1 MGAVASINNCYNDV
15 CCPKD
20 AKSKEGDNQR
30 EGGEVSSFQNI
41 NSLVSNPS
49 IDNEIYDNQNRNI
62 FLFENDEF
70 NSINVESPNN
80 RKENKNIANNK
91 NNDNN
96 NINRDNEL
104 LNDNNDNKN
113 NNNDNKNNN
122 NDNKNNNNDNKNNNN
137 NNDNKNNNKNNNNI
151 KDSPKSNS
159 SNFSFKCFM
168 KNDQINNEL
177 NNDFNLDHKAKIN
190 KVKNKN
196 SYNKVED
203 DMGNINNKNN
213 IFENVDKSDYLSK
226 VIKIQKMF
234 RSYINRK
241 MQSEKKTDFKDDNE
255 HSNGISN
262 GNEKKNLL
270 NLEYPSSKIKTS
282 KNYSDLLL
290 NRHLINIEYI
300 DVSEESFR
308 SVTMK
313 SNKCQLDPPQFST
326 LRELDIDQIKGY
338 FLLKKKMF
346 KYRGQKDKNGKKVG
360 FGKII
365 WEDSSKLKGYFTDSK
380 INGIVYFC
388 NCNVE
393 TSTFFGEYKDNI
405 PEGYGIYSRKG
416 FTLEGM
422 NWNKNALN
430 DIGVAIWEEG
440 EMYEGEFKNN
450 VKEGI
455 GLYRWADGTTYMGQ
469 FQKGKIT
476 GLGKM
481 QFANGNVYEGQFNE
495 GYITGWGKFVWDDGK
510 YYIGNYLNNKKDG
523 FGLFVWNLDP
533 LSAVI
538 GFWSQGKQNG
548 VGVRLYK
555 GHYKFAL
562 FQESKS
568 DIIINSKW
576 ELNKYLRPSQTKY
589 KIFFKKKYNEF
600 AKFIKFAS
608 K

>member
-20 AKSKEGDNQR
+20 VKSKEEDNQR
-30 EGGEVSSFQNI
+30 EGREVPSFQNI

-49 IDNEIYDNQNRNI
+49 IDNDIYDIQNRNI
-62 FLFENDEF
+62 FLFDNDEF
-70 NSINVESPNN
+70 NSINVEPQNN
-80 RKENKNIANNK
+80 RNENNNV
-91 NNDNN
+91 NNDKIDENN
-96 NINRDNEL
+96 NINKDNGL
-104 LNDNNDNKN
+104 I
-113 NNNDNKNNN
+113 
-122 NDNKNNNNDNKNNNN
+122 
-137 NNDNKNNNKNNNNI
+137 NNNNI
-151 KDSPKSNS
+151 KDSLKSNS

-168 KNDQINNEL
+168 KNDQINNEI
-177 NNDFNLDHKAKIN
+177 NNDLNIGHKAKTN

-196 SYNKVED
+196 TYNKVED
-203 DMGNINNKNN
+203 DDIGNKNN
-213 IFENVDKSDYLSK
+213 QNNNVENVDDSDYLSK
-226 VIKIQKMF
+226 VIKIQKTF
-234 RSYINRK
+234 RSYINKK
-241 MQSEKKTDFKDDNE
+241 MMSEKKTDFKDDNE
-255 HSNGISN
+255 QSNGISN
-262 GNEKKNLL
+262 GNEKNNLL
-270 NLEYPSSKIKTS
+270 NLDNPNKIKTS
-282 KNYSDLLL
+282 KNYSDLLI

-313 SNKCQLDPPQFST
+313 SNKCQLDPPQFCT
-326 LRELDIDQIKGY
+326 LRDLDIDQIKGY

-346 KYRGQKDKNGKKVG
+346 KYRGQKDKNGKKIG

-380 INGIVYFC
+380 LNGIVYFC

-393 TSTFFGEYKDNI
+393 KSTFFGEYKDNI
-405 PEGYGIYSRKG
+405 PEGYGIYQRKG
-416 FTLEGM
+416 FSLEGM
-422 NWNKNALN
+422 NWNKNSLN

-450 VKEGI
+450 VKDGI

-510 YYIGNYLNNKKDG
+510 YYIGNYNNNKKNG
-523 FGLFVWNLDP
+523 FGLFVWNLEP
-533 LSAVI
+533 LNAVI

-555 GHYKFAL
+555 GHYKFTL

-568 DIIINSKW
+568 SIVINSKW
-576 ELNKYLRPSQTKY
+576 ELNKYLKPSQTKY

-600 AKFIKFAS
+600 AKFVKFAS

>member
-1 MGAVASINNCYNDV
+1 MGAVASINKCYNDV

-20 AKSKEGDNQR
+20 IKSKEEDNQR
-30 EGGEVSSFQNI
+30 EGREVSSFQNI

-70 NSINVESPNN
+70 NSINVEPQNYGNENN
-80 RKENKNIANNK
+80 NIDNNKIYGNKNINK
-91 NNDNN
+91 DNGM
-96 NINRDNEL
+96 INE
-104 LNDNNDNKN
+104 
-113 NNNDNKNNN
+113 NNNDINI
-122 NDNKNNNNDNKNNNN
+122 
-137 NNDNKNNNKNNNNI
+137 NI

-177 NNDFNLDHKAKIN
+177 NNDFQIDHKAKTN

-196 SYNKVED
+196 SCNKAED
-203 DMGNINNKNN
+203 DIGNIKNN
-213 IFENVDKSDYLSK
+213 NDNFENEVNSEYLSK
-226 VIKIQKMF
+226 VIKIQKVY
-234 RSYINRK
+234 RSYFYRK
-241 MQSEKKTDFKDDNE
+241 MFTEKKTDFKDDNE

-270 NLEYPSSKIKTS
+270 NLEYPSSKIKTT
-282 KNYSDLLL
+282 KNYSDLLI

-313 SNKCQLDPPQFST
+313 SNKCQLDPPQFCT
-326 LRELDIDQIKGY
+326 LRDLDIDQIKGY

-346 KYRGQKDKNGKKVG
+346 KYRGQKDKNGKKIG

-380 INGIVYFC
+380 VNGIVYFY

-405 PEGYGIYSRKG
+405 PEGYGVYSRKG
-416 FTLEGM
+416 FSLEGM

-481 QFANGNVYEGQFNE
+481 QFANGNIYEGQFNE
-495 GYITGWGKFVWDDGK
+495 GYISGWGKFVWDDGK
-510 YYIGNYLNNKKDG
+510 YYIGNYINNKKNG

-533 LSAVI
+533 LNAVI

-548 VGVRLYK
+548 VGVRLFK

-568 DIIINSKW
+568 SIVINSKW
-576 ELNKYLRPSQTKY
+576 ELNKYLKPSQTKY

-600 AKFIKFAS
+600 VKFIKFAS

>member
-20 AKSKEGDNQR
+20 VKSKEEDNQR
-30 EGGEVSSFQNI
+30 EGREVPSFQNI

-49 IDNEIYDNQNRNI
+49 IDNDIYDIQNRNI
-62 FLFENDEF
+62 FLFDNDEF
-70 NSINVESPNN
+70 NSINVEPQNN
-80 RKENKNIANNK
+80 RNENNNV
-91 NNDNN
+91 NNDKIDENN
-96 NINRDNEL
+96 NINKDNGL
-104 LNDNNDNKN
+104 IN
-113 NNNDNKNNN
+113 
-122 NDNKNNNNDNKNNNN
+122 
-137 NNDNKNNNKNNNNI
+137 NNNNI
-151 KDSPKSNS
+151 KDSLKSNS

-168 KNDQINNEL
+168 KNDQINNEI
-177 NNDFNLDHKAKIN
+177 NNDLNIGHKAKTN

-196 SYNKVED
+196 TYNKVED
-203 DMGNINNKNN
+203 DIGNKNN
-213 IFENVDKSDYLSK
+213 QNNNVENADDSDYLSK
-226 VIKIQKMF
+226 VIKIQKTF
-234 RSYINRK
+234 RSYINKK
-241 MQSEKKTDFKDDNE
+241 MMSEKKTDFKDDNE

-262 GNEKKNLL
+262 GNEKNNLL
-270 NLEYPSSKIKTS
+270 NLDNPNKIKTS
-282 KNYSDLLL
+282 KNYSDLLI

-313 SNKCQLDPPQFST
+313 SNKCQLDPPQFCT
-326 LRELDIDQIKGY
+326 LRDLDIDQIKGY

-346 KYRGQKDKNGKKVG
+346 KYRGQKDKNGKKIG

-380 INGIVYFC
+380 LNGIVYFC

-393 TSTFFGEYKDNI
+393 KSTFFGEYKDNI
-405 PEGYGIYSRKG
+405 PEGYGIYQRKG
-416 FTLEGM
+416 FSLEGM
-422 NWNKNALN
+422 NWNKNSLN

-450 VKEGI
+450 VKDGI

-510 YYIGNYLNNKKDG
+510 YYIGNYNNNKKNG
-523 FGLFVWNLDP
+523 FGLFVWNLEP
-533 LSAVI
+533 LNAVI

-555 GHYKFAL
+555 GHYKFSL

-568 DIIINSKW
+568 SMVINSKW
-576 ELNKYLRPSQTKY
+576 ELNKYLKPSQTKY

-600 AKFIKFAS
+600 AKFVKFAS

>member
-20 AKSKEGDNQR
+20 VKSKEEDNQR
-30 EGGEVSSFQNI
+30 EGREVPSFQNI

-49 IDNEIYDNQNRNI
+49 IDNDIYDIQNRNI
-62 FLFENDEF
+62 FLFDNDEF
-70 NSINVESPNN
+70 NSINVEPQNN
-80 RKENKNIANNK
+80 RNENNNV
-91 NNDNN
+91 NNDKIDENN
-96 NINRDNEL
+96 NINKDNGL
-104 LNDNNDNKN
+104 I
-113 NNNDNKNNN
+113 
-122 NDNKNNNNDNKNNNN
+122 
-137 NNDNKNNNKNNNNI
+137 NNNI
-151 KDSPKSNS
+151 KDSLKSNS

-168 KNDQINNEL
+168 KNDQINNEI
-177 NNDFNLDHKAKIN
+177 NNDLNIGHKAKTN

-196 SYNKVED
+196 TYNKVED
-203 DMGNINNKNN
+203 DIGNKNN
-213 IFENVDKSDYLSK
+213 QNNNVENVDDSDYLSK
-226 VIKIQKMF
+226 VIKIQKTF
-234 RSYINRK
+234 RSYINKK
-241 MQSEKKTDFKDDNE
+241 MMSEKKTDFKDDNE

-262 GNEKKNLL
+262 GNEKNNLL
-270 NLEYPSSKIKTS
+270 NLDNPNKIKTS
-282 KNYSDLLL
+282 KNYSDLLI

-313 SNKCQLDPPQFST
+313 SNKCQLDPPQFCT
-326 LRELDIDQIKGY
+326 LRDLDIDQIKGY

-346 KYRGQKDKNGKKVG
+346 KYRGQKDKNGKKIG

-380 INGIVYFC
+380 LNGIVYFC

-393 TSTFFGEYKDNI
+393 KSTFFGEYKDNI
-405 PEGYGIYSRKG
+405 PEGYGIYQRKG
-416 FTLEGM
+416 FSLEGM
-422 NWNKNALN
+422 NWNKNSLN

-450 VKEGI
+450 VKDGI

-510 YYIGNYLNNKKDG
+510 YYIGNYNNNKKNG
-523 FGLFVWNLDP
+523 FGLFVWNLEP
-533 LSAVI
+533 LNAVI

-555 GHYKFAL
+555 GHYKFTL

-568 DIIINSKW
+568 SIVINSKW
-576 ELNKYLRPSQTKY
+576 ELNKYLKPSQTKY

-600 AKFIKFAS
+600 AKFVKFAS

>member
-20 AKSKEGDNQR
+20 VKSKEEDNQR
-30 EGGEVSSFQNI
+30 EGREVPSFQNI

-49 IDNEIYDNQNRNI
+49 IDNDIYDIQNRNI
-62 FLFENDEF
+62 FLFDNDEF
-70 NSINVESPNN
+70 NSINVEPQNN
-80 RKENKNIANNK
+80 RNENNNV
-91 NNDNN
+91 NNDKIDENN
-96 NINRDNEL
+96 NINKDNGL
-104 LNDNNDNKN
+104 IN
-113 NNNDNKNNN
+113 
-122 NDNKNNNNDNKNNNN
+122 
-137 NNDNKNNNKNNNNI
+137 NNNNI
-151 KDSPKSNS
+151 KDSLKSNS

-168 KNDQINNEL
+168 KNDQINNEI
-177 NNDFNLDHKAKIN
+177 NNDLNIGHKAKTN

-196 SYNKVED
+196 TYNKVED
-203 DMGNINNKNN
+203 DDIGNKNN
-213 IFENVDKSDYLSK
+213 QNNNVENVDDSDYLSK
-226 VIKIQKMF
+226 VIKIQKTF
-234 RSYINRK
+234 RSYINKK
-241 MQSEKKTDFKDDNE
+241 MMSEKKTDFKDDNE

-262 GNEKKNLL
+262 GNEKNNLL
-270 NLEYPSSKIKTS
+270 NLDNPNKIKTS
-282 KNYSDLLL
+282 KNYSDLLI

-313 SNKCQLDPPQFST
+313 SNKCQLDPPQFCT
-326 LRELDIDQIKGY
+326 LRDLDIDQIKGY

-346 KYRGQKDKNGKKVG
+346 KYRGQKDKNGKKIG

-380 INGIVYFC
+380 LNGIVYFC

-393 TSTFFGEYKDNI
+393 KSTFFGEYKDNI
-405 PEGYGIYSRKG
+405 PEGYGIYQRKG
-416 FTLEGM
+416 FSLEGM
-422 NWNKNALN
+422 NWNKNSLN

-450 VKEGI
+450 VKDGI

-510 YYIGNYLNNKKDG
+510 YYIGNYNNNKKNG
-523 FGLFVWNLDP
+523 FGLFVWNLEP
-533 LSAVI
+533 LNAVI

-555 GHYKFAL
+555 GHYKFTL

-568 DIIINSKW
+568 SIVINSKW
-576 ELNKYLRPSQTKY
+576 ELNKYLKPSQTKY

-600 AKFIKFAS
+600 AKFVKFAS

>member
-20 AKSKEGDNQR
+20 VKSKEEDNQR
-30 EGGEVSSFQNI
+30 EGREVPSFQNI

-49 IDNEIYDNQNRNI
+49 IDNDIYDIQNRNI
-62 FLFENDEF
+62 FLFDNDEF
-70 NSINVESPNN
+70 NSINVEPQNN
-80 RKENKNIANNK
+80 RNENNNV
-91 NNDNN
+91 NNDKIDENN
-96 NINRDNEL
+96 NINKDNGL
-104 LNDNNDNKN
+104 IN
-113 NNNDNKNNN
+113 
-122 NDNKNNNNDNKNNNN
+122 
-137 NNDNKNNNKNNNNI
+137 NNNNI
-151 KDSPKSNS
+151 KDSLKSNS

-168 KNDQINNEL
+168 KNDQINNEI
-177 NNDFNLDHKAKIN
+177 NNDLNIGHKAKTN

-196 SYNKVED
+196 TYNKVED
-203 DMGNINNKNN
+203 DIGNKNN
-213 IFENVDKSDYLSK
+213 QNNNVENSDDSDYLSK
-226 VIKIQKMF
+226 VIKIQKTF
-234 RSYINRK
+234 RSYINKK
-241 MQSEKKTDFKDDNE
+241 MMSEKKTDFKDDNE

-262 GNEKKNLL
+262 GNEKNNLL
-270 NLEYPSSKIKTS
+270 NLDNPNKIKTS
-282 KNYSDLLL
+282 KNYSDLLI

-313 SNKCQLDPPQFST
+313 SNKCQLDPPQFCT
-326 LRELDIDQIKGY
+326 LRDLDIDQIKGY

-346 KYRGQKDKNGKKVG
+346 KYRGQKDKNGKKIG

-380 INGIVYFC
+380 LNGIVYFC

-393 TSTFFGEYKDNI
+393 KSTFFGEYKDNI
-405 PEGYGIYSRKG
+405 PEGYGIYQRKG
-416 FTLEGM
+416 FSLEGM
-422 NWNKNALN
+422 NWNKNSLN

-450 VKEGI
+450 VKDGI

-510 YYIGNYLNNKKDG
+510 YYIGNYNNNKKNG
-523 FGLFVWNLDP
+523 FGLFVWNLEP
-533 LSAVI
+533 LNAVI

-555 GHYKFAL
+555 GHYKFSL

-568 DIIINSKW
+568 SMIINSKW
-576 ELNKYLRPSQTKY
+576 ELNKYLKPSQTKY

-600 AKFIKFAS
+600 AKFVKFAS

>member
-20 AKSKEGDNQR
+20 IKSKEEDNQR
-30 EGGEVSSFQNI
+30 EGKEVPSFQNI

-49 IDNEIYDNQNRNI
+49 IDNDIYDIQNRNI

-70 NSINVESPNN
+70 NSINIEPQNN
-80 RKENKNIANNK
+80 RKENNNVS
-91 NNDNN
+91 NDKIDENN
-96 NINRDNEL
+96 NINKDNGL
-104 LNDNNDNKN
+104 IN
-113 NNNDNKNNN
+113 
-122 NDNKNNNNDNKNNNN
+122 
-137 NNDNKNNNKNNNNI
+137 NNNNI
-151 KDSPKSNS
+151 KYSIKSNS

-177 NNDFNLDHKAKIN
+177 NNDLNIGHKAKTN

-196 SYNKVED
+196 SYNKVEE
-203 DMGNINNKNN
+203 DMGNKNN
-213 IFENVDKSDYLSK
+213 NNVENIEDSDYLSK
-226 VIKIQKMF
+226 VIKIQKTF
-234 RSYINRK
+234 RSYFNKK
-241 MQSEKKTDFKDDNE
+241 MMSEKKTDFKDDNE

-262 GNEKKNLL
+262 GNEKHNLL
-270 NLEYPSSKIKTS
+270 NLENPNKIKTS
-282 KNYSDLLL
+282 KNYSDLLI

-313 SNKCQLDPPQFST
+313 SNKCQLDPPQFCT
-326 LRELDIDQIKGY
+326 LRDLDIDQIKGY

-346 KYRGQKDKNGKKVG
+346 KYRGQKDKNGKKIG

-380 INGIVYFC
+380 LNGIVYFC

-393 TSTFFGEYKDNI
+393 KSTFFGEYKDNI
-405 PEGYGIYSRKG
+405 PEGYGIYQRKG
-416 FTLEGM
+416 FSLEGM
-422 NWNKNALN
+422 NWNKNSLN

-450 VKEGI
+450 VKDGI

-510 YYIGNYLNNKKDG
+510 YYIGNYNNNKKNG
-523 FGLFVWNLDP
+523 FGLFVWNLEP
-533 LSAVI
+533 LNAVI

-555 GHYKFAL
+555 GHYKFTL

-568 DIIINSKW
+568 SIVINSKW
-576 ELNKYLRPSQTKY
+576 ELNKYLKPSQTKY

-600 AKFIKFAS
+600 AKFVKFAS

>member
-20 AKSKEGDNQR
+20 VKSKEEDNQR
-30 EGGEVSSFQNI
+30 EGREVPSFQNI

-49 IDNEIYDNQNRNI
+49 IDNDIYDIQNRNI
-62 FLFENDEF
+62 FLFDNDEF
-70 NSINVESPNN
+70 NSINVEPQNN
-80 RKENKNIANNK
+80 RNENNNV
-91 NNDNN
+91 NNDKIDENN
-96 NINRDNEL
+96 NINKDNGL
-104 LNDNNDNKN
+104 IN
-113 NNNDNKNNN
+113 
-122 NDNKNNNNDNKNNNN
+122 
-137 NNDNKNNNKNNNNI
+137 NNNNI
-151 KDSPKSNS
+151 KDSLKSNS

-168 KNDQINNEL
+168 KNDQINNEI
-177 NNDFNLDHKAKIN
+177 NNDLNIGHKAKTN

-196 SYNKVED
+196 TYNKVED
-203 DMGNINNKNN
+203 DIGNKNN
-213 IFENVDKSDYLSK
+213 QNNNVENADDSDYLSK
-226 VIKIQKMF
+226 VIKIQKTF
-234 RSYINRK
+234 RSYINKK
-241 MQSEKKTDFKDDNE
+241 MMSEKKTDFKDDNE

-262 GNEKKNLL
+262 GNEKNNLL
-270 NLEYPSSKIKTS
+270 NLDNPNKIKTS
-282 KNYSDLLL
+282 KNYSDLLI

-313 SNKCQLDPPQFST
+313 SNKCQLDPPQFCT
-326 LRELDIDQIKGY
+326 LRDLDIDQIKGY

-346 KYRGQKDKNGKKVG
+346 KYRGQKDKNGKKIG

-380 INGIVYFC
+380 LNGIVYFC

-393 TSTFFGEYKDNI
+393 KSTFFGEYKDNI
-405 PEGYGIYSRKG
+405 PEGYGIYQRKG
-416 FTLEGM
+416 FSLEGM
-422 NWNKNALN
+422 NWNKNSLN

-450 VKEGI
+450 VKDGI

-510 YYIGNYLNNKKDG
+510 YYIGNYNNNKKNG
-523 FGLFVWNLDP
+523 FGLFVWNLEP
-533 LSAVI
+533 LNAVI

-555 GHYKFAL
+555 GHYKFTL

-568 DIIINSKW
+568 SIVINSKW
-576 ELNKYLRPSQTKY
+576 ELNKYLKPSQTKY

-600 AKFIKFAS
+600 AKFVKFAS

>member
-20 AKSKEGDNQR
+20 VKSKEEDNQR
-30 EGGEVSSFQNI
+30 EGREVPSFQNI

-49 IDNEIYDNQNRNI
+49 IDNDIYDIQNRNI
-62 FLFENDEF
+62 FLFDNDEF
-70 NSINVESPNN
+70 NSINVEPQNN
-80 RKENKNIANNK
+80 RNENNNV
-91 NNDNN
+91 NNDKIDENN
-96 NINRDNEL
+96 NINKDNGL
-104 LNDNNDNKN
+104 IN
-113 NNNDNKNNN
+113 
-122 NDNKNNNNDNKNNNN
+122 
-137 NNDNKNNNKNNNNI
+137 NNNNI
-151 KDSPKSNS
+151 KDSLKSNS

-168 KNDQINNEL
+168 KNDQINNEI
-177 NNDFNLDHKAKIN
+177 NNDLNIGHKAKTN

-196 SYNKVED
+196 TYNKVED
-203 DMGNINNKNN
+203 DIGNKNN
-213 IFENVDKSDYLSK
+213 QNNNVENVDDSDYLSK
-226 VIKIQKMF
+226 VIKIQKTF
-234 RSYINRK
+234 RSYINKK
-241 MQSEKKTDFKDDNE
+241 MMSEKKTDFKDDNE

-262 GNEKKNLL
+262 GNEKNNLL
-270 NLEYPSSKIKTS
+270 NLDNPNKIKTS
-282 KNYSDLLL
+282 KNYSDLLI

-313 SNKCQLDPPQFST
+313 SNKCQLDPPQFCT
-326 LRELDIDQIKGY
+326 LRDLDIDQIKGY

-346 KYRGQKDKNGKKVG
+346 KYRGQKDKNGKKIG

-380 INGIVYFC
+380 LNGIVYFC

-393 TSTFFGEYKDNI
+393 KSTFFGEYKDNI
-405 PEGYGIYSRKG
+405 PEGYGIYQRKG
-416 FTLEGM
+416 FSLEGM
-422 NWNKNALN
+422 NWNKNSLN

-450 VKEGI
+450 VKDGI

-510 YYIGNYLNNKKDG
+510 YYIGNYNNNKKNG
-523 FGLFVWNLDP
+523 FGLFVWNLEP
-533 LSAVI
+533 LNAVI

-555 GHYKFAL
+555 GHYKFSL

-568 DIIINSKW
+568 SMIINSKW
-576 ELNKYLRPSQTKY
+576 ELNKYLKPSQTKY

-600 AKFIKFAS
+600 AKFVKFAS

>member
-20 AKSKEGDNQR
+20 VKSKEEDNQR
-30 EGGEVSSFQNI
+30 EGREVPSFQNI

-49 IDNEIYDNQNRNI
+49 IDNDIYDIQNRNI
-62 FLFENDEF
+62 FLFDNDEF
-70 NSINVESPNN
+70 NSINVEPQNN
-80 RKENKNIANNK
+80 RNENNNV
-91 NNDNN
+91 NNDKIDENN
-96 NINRDNEL
+96 NINKDNGL
-104 LNDNNDNKN
+104 IN
-113 NNNDNKNNN
+113 
-122 NDNKNNNNDNKNNNN
+122 
-137 NNDNKNNNKNNNNI
+137 NNNNI
-151 KDSPKSNS
+151 KDSLKSNS

-168 KNDQINNEL
+168 KNDQINNEI
-177 NNDFNLDHKAKIN
+177 NNDLNIGHKAKTN

-196 SYNKVED
+196 TYNKVED
-203 DMGNINNKNN
+203 DDIGNKNN
-213 IFENVDKSDYLSK
+213 QNNNVENVDDSDYLSK
-226 VIKIQKMF
+226 VIKIQKTF
-234 RSYINRK
+234 RSYINKK
-241 MQSEKKTDFKDDNE
+241 MMSEKKTDFKDDNE
-255 HSNGISN
+255 HSNG
-262 GNEKKNLL
+262 NEKNNLL
-270 NLEYPSSKIKTS
+270 NLDNPNKIKTS
-282 KNYSDLLL
+282 KNYSDLLI

-313 SNKCQLDPPQFST
+313 SNKCQLDPPQFCT
-326 LRELDIDQIKGY
+326 LRDLDIDQIKGY

-346 KYRGQKDKNGKKVG
+346 KYRGQKDKNGKKIG

-380 INGIVYFC
+380 LNGIVYFC

-393 TSTFFGEYKDNI
+393 KSTFFGEYKDNI
-405 PEGYGIYSRKG
+405 PEGYGIYQRKG
-416 FTLEGM
+416 FSLEGM
-422 NWNKNALN
+422 NWNKNSLN

-450 VKEGI
+450 VKDGI

-510 YYIGNYLNNKKDG
+510 YYIGNYNNNKKNG
-523 FGLFVWNLDP
+523 FGLFVWNLEP
-533 LSAVI
+533 LNAVI

-555 GHYKFAL
+555 GHYKFTL

-568 DIIINSKW
+568 SIVINSKW
-576 ELNKYLRPSQTKY
+576 ELNKYLKPSQTKY

-600 AKFIKFAS
+600 AKFVKFAS

>member
-20 AKSKEGDNQR
+20 IKSKEEDNQR
-30 EGGEVSSFQNI
+30 EGKEVPSFQNI

-49 IDNEIYDNQNRNI
+49 IDNDIYDIQNRNI

-70 NSINVESPNN
+70 NSINIEPQNN
-80 RKENKNIANNK
+80 RKENNNVS
-91 NNDNN
+91 NDKIDENN
-96 NINRDNEL
+96 NINKDNGL
-104 LNDNNDNKN
+104 IN
-113 NNNDNKNNN
+113 
-122 NDNKNNNNDNKNNNN
+122 
-137 NNDNKNNNKNNNNI
+137 NNNNI
-151 KDSPKSNS
+151 KYSIKSNS

-177 NNDFNLDHKAKIN
+177 NNDLNIGHKAKTN

-196 SYNKVED
+196 SYNKVEE
-203 DMGNINNKNN
+203 DMGNKNN
-213 IFENVDKSDYLSK
+213 NNVENIEDSDYLSK
-226 VIKIQKMF
+226 VIKIQKTF
-234 RSYINRK
+234 RSYFNKK
-241 MQSEKKTDFKDDNE
+241 MMSEKKTDFKDDNE

-262 GNEKKNLL
+262 GIEKHNLL
-270 NLEYPSSKIKTS
+270 NLENPNKIKTS
-282 KNYSDLLL
+282 KNYSDLLI

-313 SNKCQLDPPQFST
+313 SNKCQLDPPQFCT
-326 LRELDIDQIKGY
+326 LRDLDIDQIKGY

-346 KYRGQKDKNGKKVG
+346 KYRGQKDKNGKKIG

-380 INGIVYFC
+380 LNGIVYFC

-393 TSTFFGEYKDNI
+393 KSTFFGEYKDNI
-405 PEGYGIYSRKG
+405 PEGYGIYQRKG
-416 FTLEGM
+416 FSLEGM
-422 NWNKNALN
+422 NWNKNSLN

-450 VKEGI
+450 VKDGI

-510 YYIGNYLNNKKDG
+510 YYIGNYNNNKKNG
-523 FGLFVWNLDP
+523 FGLFVWNLEP
-533 LSAVI
+533 LNAVI

-555 GHYKFAL
+555 GHYKFTL

-568 DIIINSKW
+568 SIVINSKW
-576 ELNKYLRPSQTKY
+576 ELNKYLKPSQTKY

-600 AKFIKFAS
+600 AKFVKFAS

>member
-20 AKSKEGDNQR
+20 VKSKEEDNQR
-30 EGGEVSSFQNI
+30 EGREVPSFQNI

-49 IDNEIYDNQNRNI
+49 IDNDIYDIQNRNI
-62 FLFENDEF
+62 FLFDNDEF
-70 NSINVESPNN
+70 NSINVEPQNN
-80 RKENKNIANNK
+80 RNENNNV
-91 NNDNN
+91 NNDKIDENN
-96 NINRDNEL
+96 NINKDNGL
-104 LNDNNDNKN
+104 I
-113 NNNDNKNNN
+113 
-122 NDNKNNNNDNKNNNN
+122 
-137 NNDNKNNNKNNNNI
+137 NNNI
-151 KDSPKSNS
+151 KDSLKSNS

-168 KNDQINNEL
+168 KNDQINNEI
-177 NNDFNLDHKAKIN
+177 NNDLNIGHKAKTN

-196 SYNKVED
+196 TYNKVED
-203 DMGNINNKNN
+203 DDIGNKNN
-213 IFENVDKSDYLSK
+213 QNNNVENVDDSDYLSK
-226 VIKIQKMF
+226 VIKIQKTF
-234 RSYINRK
+234 RSYINKK
-241 MQSEKKTDFKDDNE
+241 MMSEKKTDFKDDNE

-262 GNEKKNLL
+262 GNEKNNLL
-270 NLEYPSSKIKTS
+270 NLDNPNKIKTS
-282 KNYSDLLL
+282 KNYSDLLI

-313 SNKCQLDPPQFST
+313 SNKCQLDPPQFCT
-326 LRELDIDQIKGY
+326 LRDLDIDQIKGY

-346 KYRGQKDKNGKKVG
+346 KYRGQKDKNGKKIG

-380 INGIVYFC
+380 LNGIVYFC

-393 TSTFFGEYKDNI
+393 KSTFFGEYKDNI
-405 PEGYGIYSRKG
+405 PEGYGIYQRKG
-416 FTLEGM
+416 FSLEGM
-422 NWNKNALN
+422 NWNKNSLN

-450 VKEGI
+450 VKDGI

-510 YYIGNYLNNKKDG
+510 YYIGNYNNNKKNG
-523 FGLFVWNLDP
+523 FGLFVWNLEP
-533 LSAVI
+533 LNAVI

-555 GHYKFAL
+555 GHYKFTL

-568 DIIINSKW
+568 SIVINSKW
-576 ELNKYLRPSQTKY
+576 ELNKYLKPSQTKY

-600 AKFIKFAS
+600 AKFVKFAS

>member
-1 MGAVASINNCYNDV
+1 MGGVASINKCYNNV

-20 AKSKEGDNQR
+20 IKSKEEDNQR

-49 IDNEIYDNQNRNI
+49 IDNDLYDNQNRNI

-70 NSINVESPNN
+70 NSINVEPQNH
-80 RKENKNIANNK
+80 RKENNNVS
-91 NNDNN
+91 NNEILDNN
-96 NINRDNEL
+96 NINRDNGL
-104 LNDNNDNKN
+104 INDNN
-113 NNNDNKNNN
+113 
-122 NDNKNNNNDNKNNNN
+122 
-137 NNDNKNNNKNNNNI
+137 NNNNI
-151 KDSPKSNS
+151 KDSPKSNT

-168 KNDQINNEL
+168 KNDQINNE
-177 NNDFNLDHKAKIN
+177 FNKDQKAKVN

-196 SYNKVED
+196 THNKVED
-203 DMGNINNKNN
+203 DMGNINSKNN
-213 IFENVDKSDYLSK
+213 NFENITNSDYLSK
-226 VIKIQKMF
+226 VIRIQKMF

-241 MQSEKKTDFKDDNE
+241 MLSEQKTDFKDDNE

-262 GNEKKNLL
+262 VNEKKNLL
-270 NLEYPSSKIKTS
+270 NLENPSNKIKTS

-313 SNKCQLDPPQFST
+313 SNKCQLDPPQFCT
-326 LRELDIDQIKGY
+326 LRDLDIDQIKGY

-450 VKEGI
+450 MKEGI

-481 QFANGNVYEGQFNE
+481 QFANGNIYEGQFNE

-533 LSAVI
+533 LNAVI

-548 VGVRLYK
+548 VGVRLFK
-555 GHYKFAL
+555 GHYKFSL

-568 DIIINSKW
+568 SIVINSKW
-576 ELNKYLRPSQTKY
+576 ELNKYLKPSQTKY
-589 KIFFKKKYNEF
+589 KMFFKKKYNEF

>member
-20 AKSKEGDNQR
+20 VKSKEEDNQR
-30 EGGEVSSFQNI
+30 EGREVPSFQNI

-49 IDNEIYDNQNRNI
+49 IDNDIYDIQNRNI
-62 FLFENDEF
+62 FLFDNDEF
-70 NSINVESPNN
+70 NSINVEPQNN
-80 RKENKNIANNK
+80 RNENNNV
-91 NNDNN
+91 NNDKIDENN
-96 NINRDNEL
+96 NINKDNGL
-104 LNDNNDNKN
+104 IN
-113 NNNDNKNNN
+113 
-122 NDNKNNNNDNKNNNN
+122 
-137 NNDNKNNNKNNNNI
+137 NNNNI
-151 KDSPKSNS
+151 KDSLKSNS

-168 KNDQINNEL
+168 KNDQINNEI
-177 NNDFNLDHKAKIN
+177 NNDLNIGHKAKTN

-196 SYNKVED
+196 TYNKVED
-203 DMGNINNKNN
+203 DDIGNKNN
-213 IFENVDKSDYLSK
+213 QNNNVENVDDSDYLSK
-226 VIKIQKMF
+226 VIKIQKTF
-234 RSYINRK
+234 RSYINKK
-241 MQSEKKTDFKDDNE
+241 MMSEKKTDFKDDNE

-262 GNEKKNLL
+262 GNEKNNLL
-270 NLEYPSSKIKTS
+270 NLDNPNKIKTS
-282 KNYSDLLL
+282 KNYSDLLI
-290 NRHLINIEYI
+290 NRHSINIEYI

-313 SNKCQLDPPQFST
+313 SNKCQLDPPQFCT
-326 LRELDIDQIKGY
+326 LRDLDIDQIKGY

-346 KYRGQKDKNGKKVG
+346 KYRGQKDKNGKKIG

-380 INGIVYFC
+380 LNGIVYFC

-393 TSTFFGEYKDNI
+393 KSTFFGEYKDNI
-405 PEGYGIYSRKG
+405 PEGYGIYQRKG
-416 FTLEGM
+416 FSLEGM
-422 NWNKNALN
+422 NWNKNSLN

-450 VKEGI
+450 VKDGI

-510 YYIGNYLNNKKDG
+510 YYIGNYNNNKKNG
-523 FGLFVWNLDP
+523 FGLFVWNLEP
-533 LSAVI
+533 LNAVI

-555 GHYKFAL
+555 GHYKFTL

-568 DIIINSKW
+568 SIVINSKW
-576 ELNKYLRPSQTKY
+576 ELNKYLKPSQTKY

-600 AKFIKFAS
+600 AKFVKFAS

>member
-20 AKSKEGDNQR
+20 VKSKEEDNQR
-30 EGGEVSSFQNI
+30 EGREVPSFQNI

-49 IDNEIYDNQNRNI
+49 IDNDIYDIQNRNI
-62 FLFENDEF
+62 FLFDNDEF
-70 NSINVESPNN
+70 NSINVEPQNN
-80 RKENKNIANNK
+80 RNENNNV
-91 NNDNN
+91 NNDKIDENN
-96 NINRDNEL
+96 NINKDNGL
-104 LNDNNDNKN
+104 IN
-113 NNNDNKNNN
+113 
-122 NDNKNNNNDNKNNNN
+122 
-137 NNDNKNNNKNNNNI
+137 NNNNI
-151 KDSPKSNS
+151 KDSLKSNS

-168 KNDQINNEL
+168 KNDQINNEI
-177 NNDFNLDHKAKIN
+177 NNDLNIGHKAKTN

-196 SYNKVED
+196 TYNKVED
-203 DMGNINNKNN
+203 DIGNKNN
-213 IFENVDKSDYLSK
+213 QNNNVENADDSDYLSK
-226 VIKIQKMF
+226 VIKIQKTF
-234 RSYINRK
+234 RSYINKK
-241 MQSEKKTDFKDDNE
+241 MMSEKKTDFKDDNE

-262 GNEKKNLL
+262 GNEKNNLL
-270 NLEYPSSKIKTS
+270 NLDNPNKIKTS
-282 KNYSDLLL
+282 KNYSDLLI

-313 SNKCQLDPPQFST
+313 SNKCQLDPPQFCT
-326 LRELDIDQIKGY
+326 LRDLDIDQIKGY

-346 KYRGQKDKNGKKVG
+346 KYRGQKDKNGKKIG

-380 INGIVYFC
+380 LNGIVYFC

-393 TSTFFGEYKDNI
+393 KSTFFGEYKDNI
-405 PEGYGIYSRKG
+405 PEGYGIYQRKG
-416 FTLEGM
+416 FSLEGM
-422 NWNKNALN
+422 NWNKNSLN

-450 VKEGI
+450 VKDGI

-510 YYIGNYLNNKKDG
+510 YYIGNYNNNKKNG
-523 FGLFVWNLDP
+523 FGLFVWNLEP
-533 LSAVI
+533 LNAVI

-555 GHYKFAL
+555 GHYKFSL

-568 DIIINSKW
+568 SMIINSKW
-576 ELNKYLRPSQTKY
+576 ELNKYLKPSQTKY

-600 AKFIKFAS
+600 AKFVKFAS

>member
-20 AKSKEGDNQR
+20 VKSKEEDNQR
-30 EGGEVSSFQNI
+30 EGREVPSFQNI

-49 IDNEIYDNQNRNI
+49 IDNDIYDIQNRNI
-62 FLFENDEF
+62 FLFDNDEF
-70 NSINVESPNN
+70 NSINVEPQNN
-80 RKENKNIANNK
+80 RNENNNV
-91 NNDNN
+91 NNDKIDENN
-96 NINRDNEL
+96 NINKDNGL
-104 LNDNNDNKN
+104 IN
-113 NNNDNKNNN
+113 
-122 NDNKNNNNDNKNNNN
+122 
-137 NNDNKNNNKNNNNI
+137 NNNNI
-151 KDSPKSNS
+151 KDSLKSNS

-168 KNDQINNEL
+168 KNDQINNEI
-177 NNDFNLDHKAKIN
+177 NNDLNIGHKAKTN

-196 SYNKVED
+196 TYNKVED
-203 DMGNINNKNN
+203 DDIGNKNN
-213 IFENVDKSDYLSK
+213 QNNNVENVDDSDYLSK
-226 VIKIQKMF
+226 VIKIQKTF
-234 RSYINRK
+234 RSYINKK
-241 MQSEKKTDFKDDNE
+241 MMSEKKTDFKDDNE

-262 GNEKKNLL
+262 GNEKNNLL
-270 NLEYPSSKIKTS
+270 NLDNPNKIKTS
-282 KNYSDLLL
+282 KNYSDLLI

-313 SNKCQLDPPQFST
+313 SNKCQLDPPQFCT
-326 LRELDIDQIKGY
+326 LRDLDIDQIKGY

-346 KYRGQKDKNGKKVG
+346 KYRGQKDKNGKKIG

-380 INGIVYFC
+380 LNGIVYFC

-393 TSTFFGEYKDNI
+393 KSTFFGEYKDNI
-405 PEGYGIYSRKG
+405 PEGYGIYQRKG
-416 FTLEGM
+416 FSLEGM
-422 NWNKNALN
+422 NWNKNSLN

-450 VKEGI
+450 VKDGI

-510 YYIGNYLNNKKDG
+510 YYIGNYNNNKKNG
-523 FGLFVWNLDP
+523 FGLFVWNLEP
-533 LSAVI
+533 LNAVI

-555 GHYKFAL
+555 GHYKFSL

-568 DIIINSKW
+568 SMVINSKW
-576 ELNKYLRPSQTKY
+576 ELNKYLKPSQTKY

-600 AKFIKFAS
+600 AKFVKFAS

>member
-20 AKSKEGDNQR
+20 VKSKEEDNQR
-30 EGGEVSSFQNI
+30 EGREVPSFQNI

-49 IDNEIYDNQNRNI
+49 IDNDIYDIQNRNI
-62 FLFENDEF
+62 FLFDNDEF
-70 NSINVESPNN
+70 NSINVEPQNN
-80 RKENKNIANNK
+80 RNENNNV
-91 NNDNN
+91 NNDKIDENN
-96 NINRDNEL
+96 NINKDNGL
-104 LNDNNDNKN
+104 IN
-113 NNNDNKNNN
+113 
-122 NDNKNNNNDNKNNNN
+122 
-137 NNDNKNNNKNNNNI
+137 NNNNI
-151 KDSPKSNS
+151 KDSLKSNS

-168 KNDQINNEL
+168 KNDQINNEI
-177 NNDFNLDHKAKIN
+177 NNDLNIGHKAKTN

-196 SYNKVED
+196 TYNKVED
-203 DMGNINNKNN
+203 DIGNKNN
-213 IFENVDKSDYLSK
+213 QNNNVENVDDSDYLSK
-226 VIKIQKMF
+226 VIKIQKTF
-234 RSYINRK
+234 RSYINKK
-241 MQSEKKTDFKDDNE
+241 MMSEKKTDFKDDNE

-262 GNEKKNLL
+262 GNEKNNLL
-270 NLEYPSSKIKTS
+270 NLDNPNKIKTS
-282 KNYSDLLL
+282 KNYSDLLI

-313 SNKCQLDPPQFST
+313 SNKCQLDPPQFCT
-326 LRELDIDQIKGY
+326 LRDLDIDQIKGY

-346 KYRGQKDKNGKKVG
+346 KYRGQKDKNGKKIG

-380 INGIVYFC
+380 LNGIVYFC

-393 TSTFFGEYKDNI
+393 KSTFFGEYKDNI
-405 PEGYGIYSRKG
+405 PEGYGIYQRKG
-416 FTLEGM
+416 FSLEGM
-422 NWNKNALN
+422 NWNKNSLN

-450 VKEGI
+450 VKDGI

-510 YYIGNYLNNKKDG
+510 YYIGNYNNNKKNG

-533 LSAVI
+533 LNAVI

-555 GHYKFAL
+555 GHYKFTL

-568 DIIINSKW
+568 SIVINSKW
-576 ELNKYLRPSQTKY
+576 ELNKYLKPSQTKY

-600 AKFIKFAS
+600 AKFVKFAS